1 MICRGAPRSGPPG
14 DPPACRCAILEWS
27 AWAEVG
33 MAERIGRLDALI
45 QRGLSPISIDD
56 GVRMFLR
63 ALGTTGAIAITGR
76 LGDAGIA
83 SFGSRAL
90 PLSRF
95 VERPLVHVPGVE
107 LVSEV
112 ELSPA
117 VDRYLDDH
125 VIEGAR
131 VIDRKSTRRN

>member
-1 MICRGAPRSGPPG
+1 PIIARTGLPG
-14 DPPACRCAILEWS
+14 EAHYALANDLLRRATLALSHALPACRCTVLEWS

-63 ALGTTGAIAITGR
+63 SFGARGAIAITGR
-76 LGDAGIA
+76 LGDAGIVA
-83 SFGSRAL
+83 FRPRAL

-95 VERPLVHVPGVE
+95 IERPPLPVPEVE
-107 LVSEV
+107 LVAE
-112 ELSPA
+112 
-117 VDRYLDDH
+117 
-125 VIEGAR
+125 
-131 VIDRKSTRRN
+131 